1 MYDELLSLNPKKFK
15 KDFTEFVRESAKY
28 ERWKGM
34 QLPDAIATVN
44 RADAKSQIEVGSLGD
59 RVQTAIRGRSAAQDK
74 KELAHHLKMLQL
86 LQSRYE
92 NRHLEDAYA
101 HELAMANGSEAIGSR
116 RALDLEDLAQTIAE
130 LPWPDDKARLVLA
143 YIITHRETALHE
155 ELKETEKL
163 LAGLHIQDIQRV
175 KDLLPNLS
183 GVQKEQYGYGPKS
196 GRGATMAEVFAPE
209 KRVAAA
215 IENEAYIDV
224 VSIAAPSIVNGPT
237 SIVISGMKKAVQS
250 VLETLAR
257 EGVRCKELNTP
268 TRYTPTLCLIGQ
280 DLYEHE
286 LAENLFPYVQGSRPK
301 EVPSKR
307 RNESVRGRAV
317 GASAY
322 DSTSAPSE
330 ISLSGRSTP
339 RHKSKLARTKLA
351 DAGKS
356 LPPTVKTRKGKQTHQ
371 FSRIIIFVVGGVSK
385 VESHAGE
392 DLSKFLGSQCE
403 VYVGGTELLN
413 PIGDKGVLERLRT
426 ESKPPSQLVLAP
438 TPASTTDSTRDHVRP
453 RRVGGDLPLTNEEFD
468 AEKLEELLSQLTL
481 VTDASVAPTTPHQQ
495 CEILLQSHMHG
506 GTQYRVSICLFVAG
520 MFVHILLGGC
530 RTNEPNELCGASSC
544 GVPGLSPSPYG
555 AVGGGTLRAR
565 PPPNF
570 YALQVCWAG

>member
-15 KDFTEFVRESAKY
+15 KGFTEFVRESAKY

-74 KELAHHLKMLQL
+74 KELAHHLKMLRL

-155 ELKETEKL
+155 ELKETENL

-196 GRGATMAEVFAPE
+196 GRGATA
-209 KRVAAA
+209 
-215 IENEAYIDV
+215 
-224 VSIAAPSIVNGPT
+224 
-237 SIVISGMKKAVQS
+237 
-250 VLETLAR
+250 
-257 EGVRCKELNTP
+257 
-268 TRYTPTLCLIGQ
+268 RYTPTLCLIGQ

-385 VESHAGE
+385 MESHAGE

-453 RRVGGDLPLTNEEFD
+453 RRVGGDLPLTNEEFA

-481 VTDASVAPTTPHQQ
+481 VTDASVAPATPHQQ

-520 MFVHILLGGC
+520 MLVHILLGGC
-530 RTNEPNELCGASSC
+530 RINEPNELCGASSC

-565 PPPNF
+565 PPPNV